1 MRVIALSLIG
11 VFAIANSSLSTK
23 DLTIEQKEIRNFG
36 TSLKVPKCPIAIEKS
51 LGDLNKYKGLKSFTT
66 TTDKDGNIK
75 QELEYEDFKEGH
87 ELIVKMCESD
97 GYINL
102 NVESITHTLPN
113 KK

>member
-1 MRVIALSLIG
+1 MKKKRS
-11 VFAIANSSLSTK
+11 
-23 DLTIEQKEIRNFG
+23 FG
-36 TSLKVPKCPIAIEKS
+36 TSLKVPKCPITIEKRS
-51 LGDLNKYKGLKSFTT
+51 GDLKKYKGLKSFTN
-66 TTDKDGNIK
+66 TTDKEGNIK